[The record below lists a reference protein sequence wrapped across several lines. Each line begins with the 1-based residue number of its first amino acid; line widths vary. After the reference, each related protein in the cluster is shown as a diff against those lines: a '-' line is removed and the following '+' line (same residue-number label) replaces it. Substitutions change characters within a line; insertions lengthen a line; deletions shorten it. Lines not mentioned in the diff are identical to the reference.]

1 MFKIIT
7 TKRYK
12 SMEFN
17 MELGDLLLE
26 LAEKVMRRQEIK
38 IEELEEIIDIKNS
51 DINDLFRTRQKLM
64 NQPEKEVVNVY
75 KLQVKPDLKKEKG
88 IKFSGTKKELDKF
101 IKRNSTKKA
110 KKDHEKH
117 HKA

>member
-1 MFKIIT
+1 
-7 TKRYK
+7 
-12 SMEFN
+12 MEFN

-38 IEELEEIIDIKNS
+38 IDDLEEKVKFLENGTDELIETL
-51 DINDLFRTRQKLM
+51 INK
-64 NQPEKEVVNVY
+64 PKEEVVNVY

-88 IKFSGTKKELDKF
+88 VKFSGTKKQLDKF

-110 KKDHEKH
+110 RKDHENKF
-117 HKA
+117 KK